1 MATELEDELHELRR
15 EVIESRGLVIKTNN
29 LTNALAADLKAI
41 AKRQVGYERRI
52 SWNSAAAYV
61 VFVLVVLL
69 GVKILWDYRREN
81 LQDDG
86 GAAKAELATL
96 RQQKTDWEKREEAR
110 SKNDQRA
117 AVLYDLVKSNRR
129 ADFLEQLD
137 Q

>member
-1 MATELEDELHELRR
+1 LRNRASKIGSRVLSWGRAPRNPGPGRPGKNGGNSLGRSMATELEDELHELRR

-86 GAAKAELATL
+86 GAAKAELA
-96 RQQKTDWEKREEAR
+96 
-110 SKNDQRA
+110 
-117 AVLYDLVKSNRR
+117 
-129 ADFLEQLD
+129 
-137 Q
+137 